1 LASVNVWSK
10 AAAPLGAAVD
20 FWQAFLMPAP
30 SRDPRLALP
39 AVLVL
44 EDDEPCR
51 ILVADVLTLAG
62 FEVCTAPDGRR
73 VAAILRERPIDLVIT
88 DLAMPGRDGLATLTA
103 LRQSHPGLPVI
114 AMSGGLR
121 VNPQLY
127 RAVAEKL
134 GAGRVFAKPFKMDE
148 LIAAAREALA
158 ASHVPTACPEHAEA
172 APLVAV
178 G

>member
-1 LASVNVWSK
+1 
-10 AAAPLGAAVD
+10 
-20 FWQAFLMPAP
+20 MPAP
-30 SRDPRLALP
+30 SHDPRLALP

-44 EDDEPCR
+44 EDDEACR

-62 FEVCTAPDGRR
+62 FDVCTAPDGHR

-88 DLAMPGRDGLATLTA
+88 DLAMPKRDGLATLTA

-148 LIAAAREALA
+148 LIAAVRGALV
-158 ASHVPTACPEHAEA
+158 ASHDSAGCLEDVEAVPPVA
-172 APLVAV
+172 A